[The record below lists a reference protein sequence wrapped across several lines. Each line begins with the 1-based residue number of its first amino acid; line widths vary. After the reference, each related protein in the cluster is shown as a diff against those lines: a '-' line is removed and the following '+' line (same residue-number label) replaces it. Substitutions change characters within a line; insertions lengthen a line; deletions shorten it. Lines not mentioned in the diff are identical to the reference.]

1 MRGLLVWAGATA
13 AKAKANV
20 SGEIA
25 QRTLLKVI
33 DGASGER
40 TWKPHAIQAPNS
52 DLNKSINYDS
62 PAEGSRKLLHIQRM
76 ESGDIFPPETVFL
89 TALRRLT

>member
-1 MRGLLVWAGATA
+1 M
-13 AKAKANV
+13 
-20 SGEIA
+20 
-25 QRTLLKVI
+25 

-40 TWKPHAIQAPNS
+40 SCDAHAIQAPNAH
-52 DLNKSINYDS
+52 LGKSINYDVR
-62 PAEGSRKLLHIQRM
+62 AEGSRKLLHIQRM